1 MRIILLGIVLISI
14 TMIGFGV
21 SRTPLALG
29 APVSD
34 DGAVAAVNATAMGL
48 MQAKVPPDL
57 HGRVMA
63 VLTQFSTV
71 LIPLA
76 YLLVGP
82 LADTIVEPAVG
93 QPGWEV
99 FAPLVGA
106 TPGSGMGLIM
116 VAAGALLVITT
127 LAVYAVPYIRNAE
140 RTIPDYVP
148 EGLAEAARTCRST
161 R

>member
-1 MRIILLGIVLISI
+1 
-14 TMIGFGV
+14 
-21 SRTPLALG
+21 
-29 APVSD
+29 
-34 DGAVAAVNATAMGL
+34 MGL
-48 MQAKVPPDL
+48 IQAKVPPDL
-57 HGRVMA
+57 QGRVMA

-116 VAAGALLVITT
+116 VAAGRSLVITT
-127 LAVYAVPYIRNAE
+127 LAVYVPYIA
-140 RTIPDYVP
+140 TPSGP
-148 EGLAEAARTCRST
+148 S
-161 R
+161 